1 MQIVEQ
7 LETAIV
13 PGRFDEGVLQT
24 ATETQWFAVQVRSR
38 QEAQVAQQISGKG
51 YEHFLPMRK
60 RRKLWSDRIR
70 ESEEPIF
77 PGYLFCRFDPLYRLP
92 ILTTPS
98 VIQIVGY
105 NRKPVAVDEAEIR
118 ALQTLIASGVANQTC
133 PFLEVGDR
141 VRIESGALR
150 GLEGILVD
158 TRSRRR
164 LILSVSILQRSV
176 AVEIDSELVTRFQ

>member
-1 MQIVEQ
+1 MLIAEQ
-7 LETAIV
+7 LETGLV
-13 PGRFDEGVLQT
+13 PSRFDEGALGT
-24 ATETQWFAVQVRSR
+24 AIDTQWYAVQVRSR
-38 QEAQVAQQISGKG
+38 QEVQVAQQFNGKG

-60 RRKLWSDRIR
+60 RRKVWSDRIR
-70 ESEEPIF
+70 ESDEPIF

-92 ILTTPS
+92 ILTTPN

-105 NRKPVAVDEAEIR
+105 NRKPVAVDESEIR

>member
-7 LETAIV
+7 LETVLA
-13 PGRFDEGVLQT
+13 PGRFDEGVLEI
-24 ATETQWFAVQVRSR
+24 ATDTQWYAVQVRSR

-51 YEHFLPMRK
+51 YELFLPTRV
-60 RRKLWSDRIR
+60 RRKVWSDRIR

-105 NRKPVAVDEAEIR
+105 NRKPVAVDESEIR
-118 ALQTLIASGVANQTC
+118 ALQTLIASGVANQSC

>member
-7 LETAIV
+7 RETTLV
-13 PGRFDEGVLQT
+13 PGGFGEGILEI
-24 ATETQWFAVQVRSR
+24 ATDTQWYAVQVRSR
-38 QEAQVAQQISGKG
+38 QEVQVAQQISGKG
-51 YEHFLPMRK
+51 YEYFLPMRK

-105 NRKPVAVDEAEIR
+105 NRKPVAVDAAEIH

-150 GLEGILVD
+150 GLQGILVD